1 MKDMGTPGWVKFFS
15 EKNSPPRRA
24 LSFHFRYF
32 RAPTDVCGENGATLI
47 SYTPPGGAGGVS
59 DLSGHGDFLAV
70 KTGFGVKIFGA
81 ARRHFSRFRAFCKG
95 FPPFRQHKTAK
106 FFACGANHNQSIITS
121 VTVAAELYPLSLA
134 DV

>member
-1 MKDMGTPGWVKFFS
+1 MLVPAAGGKFSAFVQTIP
-15 EKNSPPRRA
+15 PPR
-24 LSFHFRYF
+24 
-32 RAPTDVCGENGATLI
+32 
-47 SYTPPGGAGGVS
+47 GGGGVS

-95 FPPFRQHKTAK
+95 FPPFRQHKTAF
-106 FFACGANHNQSIITS
+106 FFACGANHNQSIIMS